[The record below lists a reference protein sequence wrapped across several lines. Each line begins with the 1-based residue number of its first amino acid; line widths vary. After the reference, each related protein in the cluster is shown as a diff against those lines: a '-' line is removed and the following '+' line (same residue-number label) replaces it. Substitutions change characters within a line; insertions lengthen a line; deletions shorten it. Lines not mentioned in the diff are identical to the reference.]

1 MDTKCK
7 RIIRKG
13 EKIMEELYREF
24 EQLAAKNEPLQCA
37 GIMMAQAL
45 KIYKAA
51 LSEDEFKMITSKI
64 LESRDDINVERPT
77 LN

>member
-1 MDTKCK
+1 MTF
-7 RIIRKG
+7 
-13 EKIMEELYREF
+13 EELNREF
-24 EQLAAKNEPLQCA
+24 EQLTAKNEPLQCA

-45 KIYKAA
+45 TIYKAA
-51 LSEDEFKMITSKI
+51 LSEDEFKMMTSKI

>member
-1 MDTKCK
+1 
-7 RIIRKG
+7 
-13 EKIMEELYREF
+13 MEELYREF
-24 EQLAAKNEPLQCA
+24 EQLASKNEPLQCA

-64 LESRDDINVERPT
+64 LESRDDIQMPDKPT

>member
-1 MDTKCK
+1 
-7 RIIRKG
+7 
-13 EKIMEELYREF
+13 
-24 EQLAAKNEPLQCA
+24 
-37 GIMMAQAL
+37 MMAQAL

-64 LESRDDINVERPT
+64 LESRDDIQMPDKPT